1 MIKKM
6 ANESDL
12 ILVVVEDPAIR
23 DLICKQTLEAVG
35 YRVIIAADIPEAVS
49 SAARNSPSCIITCLE
64 MQGLSAKDLMI
75 MLQSQG
81 LDLPVIVLARKGAEA
96 DIIQTFRL
104 GAEDYLLWPLREPEI
119 LIVVERVLKR
129 VHNRQQRERME
140 AQIRQAN
147 AELHSRVRELTT
159 IYAIGKAVTS
169 TTDLAQ
175 VSEKILDGAIQVTE
189 AHLGWFLLRDEATK
203 AFYLVAHRN
212 LPAIFADRLHKPW
225 DDGISPLVA
234 RAGKMLSL
242 YGDSLGRFP
251 TLSNLGQSLLI
262 VPVKSANQVIGLLA
276 MMRTEAH
283 PFNSSAINLLEA
295 VADFASISLVNAR
308 LFLAIEER
316 LRAYQQED
324 KPYEREKL
332 TTEMMRN
339 FAKEQSSL
347 LEVTGDTLERL
358 AKIPA
363 SHWSSKQRESLVR
376 LRDQVDSLIHLA
388 EATANIQTKDNQ

>member
-1 MIKKM
+1 MTD
-6 ANESDL
+6 ESDL
-12 ILVVVEDPAIR
+12 ILVAVEDPSVR
-23 DLICKQTLEAVG
+23 DLICQQTLEAVG
-35 YRVIIAADIPEAVS
+35 YRVIIATDIPQIVS
-49 SAARNSPSCIITCLE
+49 SAARSSPSCIITCLE
-64 MQGLSAKDLMI
+64 MQGLSAKDLMV
-75 MLQSQG
+75 MLRSQG
-81 LDLPVIVLARKGAEA
+81 SDLPVIVVASKGSEA
-96 DIIQTFRL
+96 DIIQAFRL

-119 LIVVERVLKR
+119 LAVVERVLKR
-129 VHNRQQRERME
+129 VHTRQQRERME

-147 AELHSRVRELTT
+147 AELHQRVRELTT

-175 VSEKILDGAIQVTE
+175 VSEKILDGAVQVTG
-189 AHLGWFLLRDEATK
+189 ANIGWFLLRDEATK

-212 LPAIFADRLHKPW
+212 LPAIYADRLHKPW

-251 TLSNLGQSLLI
+251 TLSKLGQSLLI
-262 VPVKSANQVIGLLA
+262 VPIKSQNQMIGLLA
-276 MMRTEAH
+276 MMRPEAQ
-283 PFNSSAINLLEA
+283 PFHSSAINLLEA

-316 LRAYQQED
+316 LRAFQHED
-324 KPYEREKL
+324 KPQEREKL

-363 SHWSSKQRESLVR
+363 SHWSSKQREALIR

-388 EATANIQTKDNQ
+388 EATANIRTQNK